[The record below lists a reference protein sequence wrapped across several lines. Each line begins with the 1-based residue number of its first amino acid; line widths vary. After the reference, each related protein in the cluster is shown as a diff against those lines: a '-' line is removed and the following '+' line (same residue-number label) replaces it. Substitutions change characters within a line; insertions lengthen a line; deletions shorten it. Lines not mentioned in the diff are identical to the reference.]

1 MIIFIYK
8 YLELLNI
15 LHFDLLLLLNKHG
28 KLIYINI
35 MYFLLETLN
44 SN

>member
-15 LHFDLLLLLNKHG
+15 LHFDLLLLNKHG